1 MIEVKLR
8 SYDVI
13 SAALPK
19 DTSFDQPIGEPLV
32 VELDEGAKIIDIF
45 NKLPWLGRP
54 YDDTI
59 LVFINGEAKMLMSEL
74 ESGDTIDILT
84 PSGGG

>member
-1 MIEVKLR
+1 MIEVNLR

-19 DTSFDQPIGEPLV
+19 DMKFDQPIGEPLV
-32 VELDEGAKIIDIF
+32 VELDEGAKIVDIF

-54 YDDTI
+54 YEDTI
-59 LVFINGEAKMLMSEL
+59 LVFINGQAETLMSEL
-74 ESGDTIDILT
+74 KSGDTIDILT